1 MKEFWALLKKWDL
14 KGIFITPTKNGFLQF
29 FRYVFVGGIA
39 TIVDWGVY
47 YLLSEVA
54 GIHYLVAHVVSF
66 FAGLITNFVLSKL
79 LVFKANEAKVNP
91 VLEFVGY
98 AVIGLIGLGLSALI
112 IFLLH
117 GKLGLNNMV
126 SKIIST
132 LIVLVWNY
140 VARKLILYRK

>member
-1 MKEFWALLKKWDL
+1 
-14 KGIFITPTKNGFLQF
+14 
-29 FRYVFVGGIA
+29 
-39 TIVDWGVY
+39 
-47 YLLSEVA
+47 
-54 GIHYLVAHVVSF
+54 YLVAHVFSF
-66 FAGLITNFVLSKL
+66 IAGLITNFVLSKL

-132 LIVLVWNY
+132 LIILVWNY